1 MLRRK
6 RVSTYLLCETSCL
19 GAFVAQFPY
28 PSLCH
33 EDPKSQRKLRFAR
46 ALVQSGHEVRN
57 FSYLILASEF
67 ILKSKILILK
77 SHIPNQV

>member
-28 PSLCH
+28 SSLCH
-33 EDPKSQRKLRFAR
+33 EDPKSQRK
-46 ALVQSGHEVRN
+46 HEVRN

-67 ILKSKILILK
+67 ILKSKILIL
-77 SHIPNQV
+77 